1 MSVNTTAKKE
11 ITADSD
17 HTLNNV
23 PDTSRKKWLPIFVVL
38 LGFTFLST
46 TMAAGANLGIAFML
60 KDLIKILLVGSL
72 ILSMYTALIS
82 GISAKTGLNSV
93 LLARYSLGT
102 YGAKWADIVLGGT
115 QVVWYAVQSAYMGD
129 IFCRG
134 LGLEEY
140 FVPITIFWS
149 IFMGAFA
156 LWGTKGMEIIG
167 YLAVPPFLYLA
178 YKLPA
183 LGISAAGGVG
193 NLFLIEPLT
202 TMTFSAAVTTVV
214 GTFVSGGTNAPNWA
228 RFAKTPKQAFTAS
241 FLAFFIGT
249 IVMVACGM
257 IGGLAIQV
265 GDMVEIM
272 MNMGIIVMGVVILIF
287 NIWTTNT
294 ATAYAFGVAASEF
307 FNKPNKAPFVI
318 GGLVIATIMAVTGI
332 YNVFMSFLIALG
344 VFIPPL
350 GGIII
355 GDYFYSWKKA
365 FPKIEFVKFRKAR
378 YANWI
383 AYIVSTVGAYISSV
397 YEIGIPSLN
406 GIILAIVL
414 VYAVNKI
421 FESLKISD
429 HHEILD
435 DAEYMYKVN

>member
-1 MSVNTTAKKE
+1 MSVNTTAKKK

-46 TMAAGANLGIAFML
+46 TMAAGANLGISFTL
-60 KDLIKILLVGSL
+60 TDLIKILLVGSL

-129 IFCRG
+129 IFSRG

-149 IFMGAFA
+149 LFMGAFA

-178 YKLPA
+178 YKLPT
-183 LGISAAGGVG
+183 LGIEAAGGVG

-202 TMTFSAAVTTVV
+202 TMTFSAAVTTVI

-249 IVMVACGM
+249 VVMVACGM

-318 GGLVIATIMAVTGI
+318 GGLIIATIMAVTGI

-355 GDYFYSWKKA
+355 GDYFYSWKKV
-365 FPKIEFVKFRKAR
+365 FPKIEFVRFRKAR

-383 AYIVSTVGAYISSV
+383 AYILSTVGAYVSSV
-397 YEIGIPSLN
+397 YEVGIPSLN
-406 GIILAIVL
+406 GIILAIIF
-414 VYAVNKI
+414 VYVVNKI

-429 HHEILD
+429 KHEILD